1 MLKKLSPK
9 RKRLPNILAMMLE
22 KLPQKLKIVK
32 SSETLFEKK
41 PQTIAFPNGHC
52 AQFITASPD
61 APPKQVAFKLPL
73 TTPSALIMI
82 SGDTENLDEI
92 IQQRLTQLLSRGVA
106 RAAVDVNAVLMDD
119 GKTSGLVAM
128 TGQGVADRGYKSP
141 LIGVASAAQVTYPGQ
156 SETPARSE
164 ATPLEPNHT
173 HFVLVDAQNTAREI
187 EFRYNLGAAL
197 ATNMPTLTILANGT
211 EQSRT
216 EILQAVRLG
225 WPIIVLSGTG
235 QLADEI
241 TALYQDRPDFIADP
255 VLAEIIAD
263 GNILLFPVEGEVE
276 KLERL
281 IHRQFRGDDT
291 LKLAWEQFAVYD
303 KNAARQQK
311 SFYRLQFALV
321 VVGVLGTLLALLQA
335 SLDLQI
341 QEAQQVTQ
349 ARDLISVQIQS
360 HEAAKCKS
368 TETKTAVKKQT
379 NIATSSQS
387 TTTPESSTENGKS
400 TENTAENTND
410 TFTDFWNALSS
421 LYDSIKISLSQFWNW
436 LSSLCRSTMAET
448 EKKAKKL
455 LKDEPEP
462 EIRIKVRDSLKIIE
476 KASCIAKF
484 VASYSILNTF
494 TTWLVAFLQWVIVA
508 IPVVI
513 TVLVAVSNRFNAGQK
528 WISLRSTAETLKS
541 EIFCYRTQAG
551 AYSAEQC
558 VDRSR
563 EAHLANKIQE
573 LNNHLMQTEVNLSAL
588 QPYQGPL
595 PPQYST
601 AENDEGFAVLSP
613 ERYLNARLE
622 DQLNYYVKKTGQ
634 LEHQLS
640 RLQWAIYILGGVGT
654 LLAAR
659 GLELWIAFTT
669 GLVAAIGTYL
679 GYQQVEERLKKY
691 NQAAINLTNIRNWWS
706 ALPSSEQAKQDKI
719 DKLILETET
728 ALGSEFQ
735 EWVQKMQK
743 TMSALKETQAKA
755 AEKAKAKLGPKKG
768 PTPSPAQ
775 PSKSEPIQTT
785 VSRA

>member
-1 MLKKLSPK
+1 
-9 RKRLPNILAMMLE
+9 MMLE

-32 SSETLFEKK
+32 KTKSSPETLFDKNS
-41 PQTIAFPNGHC
+41 QTIAFPNGHS
-52 AQFITASPD
+52 AQLITASPD
-61 APPKQVAFKLPL
+61 APPEQMAFKLPL
-73 TTPSALIMI
+73 TTPSALIMV

-141 LIGVASAAQVTYPGQ
+141 LIGVANAAQVTYPGQ

-164 ATPLEPNHT
+164 ATPLDPNHT
-173 HFVLVDAQNTAREI
+173 HFVLVDAQNTAKEI
-187 EFRYNLGAAL
+187 EFRYNLGATL
-197 ATNMPTLTILANGT
+197 ATNMPTVTILANGT

-216 EILQAVRLG
+216 EVLQAVRLG

-263 GNILLFPVEGEVE
+263 GNLFLFPVEGVVE

-281 IHRQFRGDDT
+281 IRRQFRGDDT

-321 VVGVLGTLLALLQA
+321 IVGVLGTLLALLQA
-335 SLDLQI
+335 TLDLQI

-349 ARDLISVQIQS
+349 ARNLITVQIQS
-360 HEAAKCKS
+360 HEAANCKS
-368 TETKTAVKKQT
+368 TETQTAVKKQT
-379 NIATSSQS
+379 NIATSSQP
-387 TTTPESSTENGKS
+387 TTTPESSTENGNG

-410 TFTDFWNALSS
+410 TFSSFWNALSS
-421 LYDSIKISLSQFWNW
+421 LYDSIKTFLSKSWNW
-436 LSSLCRSTMAET
+436 LSTLCHSTMAET

-455 LKDEPEP
+455 LKDEQKL
-462 EIRIKVRDSLKIIE
+462 EIRVKVRESLKIIE
-476 KASCIAKF
+476 KASCLAKF
-484 VASYSILNTF
+484 VASYSILNTL

-513 TVLVAVSNRFNAGQK
+513 TILIAVSNRFNAGQK

-541 EIFCYRTQAG
+541 EIFRYRTQAG
-551 AYSAEQC
+551 AYSAEYC

-563 EAHLANKIQE
+563 ETHLADKIQE
-573 LNNHLMQTEVNLSAL
+573 LNNHMMQTEVNLSAL

-595 PPQYST
+595 PPLYST
-601 AENDEGFAVLSP
+601 AENDDGFAMLSP

-640 RLQWAIYILGGVGT
+640 RLQWG
-654 LLAAR
+654 
-659 GLELWIAFTT
+659 FT
-669 GLVAAIGTYL
+669 
-679 GYQQVEERLKKY
+679 
-691 NQAAINLTNIRNWWS
+691 
-706 ALPSSEQAKQDKI
+706 
-719 DKLILETET
+719 
-728 ALGSEFQ
+728 F
-735 EWVQKMQK
+735 
-743 TMSALKETQAKA
+743 
-755 AEKAKAKLGPKKG
+755 
-768 PTPSPAQ
+768 
-775 PSKSEPIQTT
+775 
-785 VSRA
+785 